1 MNLTPIVLYNNTS
14 SASPAPFQQMLII
27 PANTSINSTYTNI
40 RFRDGNYKLL
50 TSWLESYT
58 TSSATIWIVLPNGIS
73 SKSAMTIYME
83 TGNLSDNFL
92 DGVTVGEAPQLS
104 GTYGQYDNGAKVF
117 PVYFNGDTPTSDFSI
132 NSALSLTQTTAT
144 FSNGKII
151 NVLKYETI
159 SVPSSIAAL
168 VYIGSSV
175 GGGYWIAESSFASD
189 GSSTDF
195 GVCGLGQNSGSGTS
209 DNLIQVDTQY
219 GGSYFSE
226 SYVSSSTLT
235 HDQNQAGST
244 TTAWRY
250 GAVYDSSSTSFY
262 GYIAPQLYSTS
273 GGYSGTVLVNPVS
286 SISSLYFAVNPVEG
300 APGYWIEFNWAR
312 VRAYPPNGTMP
323 IQVNELSSTVNIT
336 EGLII

>member
-117 PVYFNGDTPTSDFSI
+117 SFYDNFAGTSLSSSWSVGSGVAVSVDNGLTYNASNAGWNGLMNSKTLNAPVVEEIYSKMISGFAITAVGLASGNTSLATTGSI
-132 NSALSLTQTTAT
+132 GYEGRTGSNQGTTIENPIGSSTLGTGAALSLNTMYIVTGITVNSTEGTVQINYGANGTAT
-144 FSNGKII
+144 LS
-151 NVLKYETI
+151 TA
-159 SVPSSIAAL
+159 SIL
-168 VYIGSSV
+168 LPDNIVI
-175 GGGYWIAESSFASD
+175 GGYNSMVFVQWI
-189 GSSTDF
+189 
-195 GVCGLGQNSGSGTS
+195 
-209 DNLIQVDTQY
+209 
-219 GGSYFSE
+219 
-226 SYVSSSTLT
+226 
-235 HDQNQAGST
+235 
-244 TTAWRY
+244 
-250 GAVYDSSSTSFY
+250 
-262 GYIAPQLYSTS
+262 
-273 GGYSGTVLVNPVS
+273 
-286 SISSLYFAVNPVEG
+286 
-300 APGYWIEFNWAR
+300 R
-312 VRAYPPNGTMP
+312 VRAYPPGGVMP
-323 IQVNELSSTVNIT
+323 FI
-336 EGLII
+336 LISQWQSGGE

>member
-104 GTYGQYDNGAKVF
+104 ATYGQYDNGAKVF
-117 PVYFNGDTPTSDFSI
+117 SFYDNFAGTTLSNKWAVGTSITVSVNDGITISGGKYTDASSVTTSSLTVSPPFIVEAYGTLPISGFGWAVGASDIAGSNTRGASGFTGLAATQIEAGQSTVSASSYGGNFGSAATTGIWTTETLSSTTSIFYLNYGNAFTETNNAPTYPVYLSLVYFNNNTVI
-132 NSALSLTQTTAT
+132 
-144 FSNGKII
+144 
-151 NVLKYETI
+151 KY
-159 SVPSSIAAL
+159 SW
-168 VYIGSSV
+168 Y
-175 GGGYWIAESSFASD
+175 
-189 GSSTDF
+189 
-195 GVCGLGQNSGSGTS
+195 
-209 DNLIQVDTQY
+209 
-219 GGSYFSE
+219 
-226 SYVSSSTLT
+226 
-235 HDQNQAGST
+235 
-244 TTAWRY
+244 
-250 GAVYDSSSTSFY
+250 
-262 GYIAPQLYSTS
+262 
-273 GGYSGTVLVNPVS
+273 
-286 SISSLYFAVNPVEG
+286 
-300 APGYWIEFNWAR
+300 R
-312 VRAYPPNGTMP
+312 VRAYPPSGTMP
-323 IQVNELSSTVNIT
+323 IQVNKLSSIVDII